1 MPRPPVLIRKPTR
14 LRILGALLRHPSLWP
29 LFARLLIAIGRDFF
43 WPQYRLRILPRS
55 RRVVFVDGPLDQRIP
70 FRPEYFSTY
79 LGFVSLWLNT
89 LSHTRRQA
97 GAASLPGWT
106 KVLVE
111 LESLYREA
119 GAISRAWPTT
129 TVRAAGLRG
138 PRMAL
143 IKFFDPHYHCL
154 PSLHILIIA
163 HTFLRYREWMREVTD
178 AGGENAVWEAYLRR
192 EMMEIAESVLY
203 VKQHSISCIAGSL
216 FFLTAKFPEADEAF
230 VEGFIQGLFESECDV
245 PAEEIRTVIRSLYGD
260 FLRRHRAEGLAAE
273 TILIDYLRARG

>member
-1 MPRPPVLIRKPTR
+1 MPRPLVPVRKPAR
-14 LRILGALLRHPSLWP
+14 LRILAALWRHPSLWP
-29 LFARLLIAIGRDFF
+29 LFARLLIAIARDFF
-43 WPQYRLRILPRS
+43 WPQYRLRALPRS
-55 RRVVFVDGPLDQRIP
+55 RRVVFVDGPLDHRIP
-70 FRPEYFSTY
+70 FRPEYFGTY

-97 GAASLPGWT
+97 GAASLPGWKKT
-106 KVLVE
+106 LVE

-138 PRMAL
+138 PRQVM

-163 HTFLRYREWMREVTD
+163 HTFLRYREWMREAKD
-178 AGGENAVWEAYLRR
+178 DEKNGIWEAYLRR

-230 VEGFIQGLFESECDV
+230 VEGFIQGLFESENDV
-245 PAEEIRTVIRSLYGD
+245 PAEEIRAVIRSLYGE

-273 TILIDYLRARG
+273 TVLIDYLRARG